1 MIEELGFTPQIYSP
15 YFKLIDNN
23 LIRFCKTN
31 NMKLVPWTIN
41 EKNDVLKVLEYGVD
55 GIITDYPG
63 KIKEILRANT
73 H

>member
-1 MIEELGFTPQIYSP
+1 M
-15 YFKLIDNN
+15 KLI
-23 LIRFCKTN
+23 
-31 NMKLVPWTIN
+31 PWTIN
-41 EKNDVLKVLEYGVD
+41 EKKDVLKVLEYGVD